1 MAGRRPVGWPVGW
14 PVGCPWVDA
23 SPGSPVTSGLQRDRG
38 TDVTTRLPL
47 AGIRVLDIGTL
58 IAGPFGAT
66 MMGDFGAEIIKVEQ
80 PGVGDAMRGTPID
93 GKAARSGNW
102 LVEGR
107 NKKSVTLNLRVKEGQ
122 DILRELVRTA
132 DVLIENFTPG
142 TLEKWGLGW
151 EDLRAL
157 NPRLIMVRVS
167 GYGQVGPYAKRSG
180 YDRIAL
186 GFSGYMYP
194 TGFPDRFP
202 VRPAFPTADYNT
214 GTFAALSAMFALYE
228 RDARGGEGQMIDLA
242 LYEAPFRIT
251 ADMMVQYTRTGAI
264 RERIGNRNPTFSPAG
279 TFQTRDGRY
288 VQIAAGGDNVW
299 QRLAE
304 AIDMADL
311 AQDPRF
317 ARSRARIERADELEA
332 LLADWIGQH
341 DFADIEARL
350 VQANVPFGGI
360 YTAADIA
367 TDPHF
372 AARDNLAVVPDDE
385 EGPVT
390 MPGVIPKLMGTPGR
404 IAHAGPPLGQHNDEI
419 YGGLLGKD
427 AAELARLKAAGVI

>member
-1 MAGRRPVGWPVGW
+1 M
-14 PVGCPWVDA
+14 
-23 SPGSPVTSGLQRDRG
+23 
-38 TDVTTRLPL
+38 TTTLPL

-66 MMGDFGAEIIKVEQ
+66 MLGDFGAEVIKVEQ
-80 PGVGDAMRGTPID
+80 PGIGDALRGTPKD

-122 DILRELVRTA
+122 DILRELVRQS
-132 DVLIENFTPG
+132 DIVIENFTPG
-142 TLEKWGLGW
+142 TLERWNLGW
-151 EDLRAL
+151 EDLRKV

-202 VRPAFPTADYNT
+202 VRPAFATADYNT
-214 GTFAALSAMFALYE
+214 GTFAALSAMFALYN
-228 RDARGGEGQMIDLA
+228 RDARGGEGQMIDLG

-251 ADMMVQYTRTGAI
+251 SDLMVQFFQTGAI

-299 QRLAE
+299 QRLAA
-304 AIDMADL
+304 AIDMAPL
-311 AQDPRF
+311 ASDPRY
-317 ARSRARIERADELEA
+317 AKSRERIERADELEA

-350 VQANVPFGGI
+350 DKANVPFGGI

-372 AARDNLAVVPDDE
+372 KARNNLAVVADE
-385 EGPVT
+385 EMGEVT
-390 MPGVIPKLMGTPGR
+390 MPAVVPQMRGTPGR
-404 IAHAGPPLGQHNDEI
+404 IAHAGPALGSHTNEI
-419 YGGLLGKD
+419 LGGLLGKTE
-427 AAELARLKAAGVI
+427 AEIEALKAAGVV

>member
-1 MAGRRPVGWPVGW
+1 M
-14 PVGCPWVDA
+14 
-23 SPGSPVTSGLQRDRG
+23 SEN
-38 TDVTTRLPL
+38 LPL
-47 AGIRVLDIGTL
+47 TGIRVLDIGTL

-66 MMGDFGAEIIKVEQ
+66 MLGDFGAEIIKVEQ
-80 PGVGDAMRGTPID
+80 PGIGDALRGTPKD

-107 NKKSVTLNLRVKEGQ
+107 NKKSVTLNLRVKAGQ
-122 DILRELVRTA
+122 DILRDMVKHA
-132 DVLIENFTPG
+132 DVVIENFTPG
-142 TLEKWGLGW
+142 TLERWNLGW
-151 EDLRAL
+151 EDLRAI

-214 GTFAALSAMFALYE
+214 GTFAALSAMFALYN
-228 RDARGGEGQMIDLA
+228 RDAKGKQGGGEGQMIDLA

-251 ADMMVQYTRTGAI
+251 SDMMVKYAQTGEI

-304 AIDMADL
+304 AIDMAPL
-311 AQDPRF
+311 ATDPRY
-317 ARSRARIERADELEA
+317 AKSRERIARADELEQ
-332 LLADWIGQH
+332 LLADWIAEH
-341 DFADIEARL
+341 DFDDIEARL
-350 VQANVPFGGI
+350 AKANVPFGGI

-367 TDPHF
+367 NDPHY
-372 AARDNLAVVPDDE
+372 AARENIAVIQDDQ
-385 EGPVT
+385 EGPIT
-390 MPGVIPKLMGTPGR
+390 MPGVVPKMRGTPGR
-404 IAHAGPPLGQHNDEI
+404 IAHAGPPLGQHNQEI
-419 YGGLLGKD
+419 YCGLLGKTEAEM
-427 AAELARLKAAGVI
+427 AALKADGVI

>member
-1 MAGRRPVGWPVGW
+1 M
-14 PVGCPWVDA
+14 
-23 SPGSPVTSGLQRDRG
+23 
-38 TDVTTRLPL
+38 TRLPL
-47 AGIRVLDIGTL
+47 SGIRVLDIGTL

-66 MMGDFGAEIIKVEQ
+66 MLGDFGAEVIKVEQ
-80 PGVGDAMRGTPID
+80 PGMGDAMRGTSVN
-93 GKAARSGNW
+93 GVATRSPNW

-107 NKKSVTLNLRVKEGQ
+107 NKKSITLNLRVKAGQ
-122 DILRELVRTA
+122 DILRELVKIS
-132 DVLIENFTPG
+132 DVVMENFTPG

-151 EDLRAL
+151 EDLRAI

-167 GYGQVGPYAKRSG
+167 GYGQTGPYAKRSG

-214 GTFAALSAMFALYE
+214 GTFGALSAMLALYE
-228 RDARGGEGQMIDLA
+228 RDAKGGEGQMIDLA

-251 ADMMVQYTRTGAI
+251 ADLITKFARTGEL

-299 QRLAE
+299 QRLA
-304 AIDMADL
+304 AAMDMAAL
-311 AQDPRF
+311 AEDPRY
-317 ARSRARIERADELEA
+317 AKSRDRIARADELEA
-332 LLADWIGQH
+332 LLADWISER
-341 DFADIEARL
+341 DFSDIEAKL
-350 VQANVPFGGI
+350 AAANVPFGGI

-367 TDPHF
+367 ADPHY
-372 AARDNLAVVPDDE
+372 AARENIISVADTT
-385 EGPVT
+385 EGEIK
-390 MPGVIPKLMGTPGR
+390 MPGVVPKLMGTPGR
-404 IAHAGPPLGQHNDEI
+404 VTHAGPAIGAHNAEI
-419 YGGLLGKD
+419 YSGLLGKTD
-427 AAELARLKAAGVI
+427 AELTALGQAGVV